1 MDAHKHADAAPDARD
16 DRAVHC
22 HARRFDSLYY
32 AAHPAAEP
40 QQPAPG
46 RGCYSLRGRGR
57 EGYQASRGH
66 AAKQGAEQGPA
77 DSKEERGQCQKAIYA
92 WFSSSGINPCFFFP
106 RQGEHGGHEDNHAP
120 AHRVGGARVGLTC
133 SFFVSNGGRDL
144 AARRPVVAGAGRG
157 GGPRTGTDPKVV
169 GARRL
174 FVPLLLNLLRWVLQE
189 VVLLL
194 RRTARPVAPPKKKQ
208 G

>member
-77 DSKEERGQCQKAIYA
+77 DSKEEVDSARKLSMRGFLPRESTLV
-92 WFSSSGINPCFFFP
+92 FSFRARGSMVDMKTIM
-106 RQGEHGGHEDNHAP
+106 RQP
-120 AHRVGGARVGLTC
+120 IVW
-133 SFFVSNGGRDL
+133 
-144 AARRPVVAGAGRG
+144 VALG
-157 GGPRTGTDPKVV
+157 
-169 GARRL
+169 
-174 FVPLLLNLLRWVLQE
+174 
-189 VVLLL
+189 
-194 RRTARPVAPPKKKQ
+194 
-208 G
+208 